1 MWVPRGPLSFLAS
14 LSRLL
19 AQPGTSSGDSDLSP
33 SFPSPRCLSA
43 SCSGP
48 CPMTWLRLWPTGSSS
63 VSWPTSCGPAVCPSF
78 TCPRLLWSVGAQGR
92 KVGVGAGTPGASVL
106 LPLSFLTHPQ
116 PKLSALKSRK
126 NVESFLEACR
136 KMGVP
141 EVWGCA
147 LGRRAGLSYK
157 GCSVLGSARPS
168 AWVLMGVSAP
178 QKEAQPPALLCVP
191 RMPPFPLPACRC
203 GSGPACEGRG
213 GKDGLAAALDVCTLS
228 CPSVL
233 LSLPRL
239 TCARPQIS
247 SRAPPRGCG
256 PPWRL

>member
-1 MWVPRGPLSFLAS
+1 MLECQLQRPLPDDLAEALANGVILCQLANQLRPRCVPFIHV
-14 LSRLL
+14 
-19 AQPGTSSGDSDLSP
+19 
-33 SFPSPRCLSA
+33 PSPA
-43 SCSGP
+43 V
-48 CPMTWLRLWPTGSSS
+48 
-63 VSWPTSCGPAVCPSF
+63 VSWRPG
-78 TCPRLLWSVGAQGR
+78 QE
-92 KVGVGAGTPGASVL
+92 VGVGAGTPGASLL
-106 LPLSFLTHPQ
+106 LPLSFLTYPQ

-157 GCSVLGSARPS
+157 GCGILGSARPS
-168 AWVLMGVSAP
+168 AWVLTGVSAP

-191 RMPPFPLPACRC
+191 RMPPFPLPACRR

-213 GKDGLAAALDVCTLS
+213 GKDGLAAALDVCPLS